1 VFYADETGVSE
12 QGYVPYGWQFK
23 EEQVYIEVGR
33 GKAINCFALLARDNR
48 VIYTTTNQTITADF
62 IMEQLEELSIKIT
75 KPTVVVLDN
84 AKVHTAAK
92 LKACLAVWQNRGL
105 YLFYLPPYSPH
116 LNIAERLWK
125 ELKARWIRP
134 QDYKTIDTLSYAVTL
149 ALSAVGTDLFIHFSE
164 FNL

>member
-1 VFYADETGVSE
+1 M
-12 QGYVPYGWQFK
+12 
-23 EEQVYIEVGR
+23 YIEVGR
-33 GKAINCFALLARDNR
+33 GKGINCFALLSRDNK
-48 VIYTTTNQTITADF
+48 VIYTTTKETITADF
-62 IMEQLEELSIKIT
+62 IREQLEELSLAIG

-92 LKACLAVWQNRGL
+92 VKACLPVWQKRGL

-134 QDYKTIDTLSYAVTL
+134 QDYKSIDTLGYAVNL
-149 ALSAVGTDLFIHFSE
+149 ALAALGTDLFIHFSD